1 MIDIYGGRDP
11 REVPIYTAYEAAG
24 YVGLPPSTV
33 RVWVKGQNYNT
44 ASRGRVHSPAIIT
57 LPPENEGLLTFNNLI
72 EAYVLRA
79 LRTKHTVPMHK
90 IRSALVNAQETLGIS
105 RLLLIRELLAG
116 QGDIFL
122 KYYGQLVNLS
132 SKQLAF
138 LIEPYLQ
145 RIKRDAEGYPA
156 LLYPVIPRR
165 PESTSITIDPRLS
178 FGRPSIN
185 GIATSV
191 IANRY
196 LGGDSVEVLTYD
208 FHFTDS
214 EIRDVIFYELAA

>member
-1 MIDIYGGRDP
+1 M
-11 REVPIYTAYEAAG
+11 
-24 YVGLPPSTV
+24 
-33 RVWVKGQNYNT
+33 
-44 ASRGRVHSPAIIT
+44 HSPAIIT

-90 IRSALVNAQETLGIS
+90 VRSALVNAQESLGIS

-132 SKQLAF
+132 SKQIAF

-145 RIKRDAEGYPA
+145 RIKRDSAGYPS
-156 LLYPVIPRR
+156 LLYPLIPHR
-165 PESTSITIDPRLS
+165 PQSTSITINPRVS
-178 FGRPSIN
+178 FGRPTLN

-191 IANRY
+191 IVSRY
-196 LGGDSVEVLTYD
+196 KGGDSVELLAYD
-208 FHFTDS
+208 FHFAEP
-214 EIRDVIFYELAA
+214 EIRDVIYWELAA